1 MLFNSYIFLLAF
13 FPVVFAGYRLLEKYC
28 PFIYAKLFLV
38 LASIYF
44 YGFLKPSYV
53 IILVVSIIINY
64 LLCCKMWESS
74 VPAVRRLMLVA
85 GCVLNIGILGYF
97 KYTGFLLENLNF
109 FFGSTFDSFS
119 VLLPLGISFYTFQQL
134 SFLIDTYRGSNKR
147 YGFVDYSLF
156 VTFFPQLIAGPIVL
170 PEEMLPQFNDTARRG
185 ICWSNMNEGL
195 FLFACGLI
203 KKCFLADTLTIVADT
218 GFNSGVPLN
227 FSEGWFV
234 ALAYTLQLYFDF
246 SGYCDM
252 AVGIGKFFNIDLPM
266 NFNSPYKS
274 TDFTNFW
281 RRWHITLGRFMMN
294 YLYIPL
300 GGNKKGTLRTLGNLL
315 AVFVL
320 SGLWHGASWLF
331 LLWGGVHGFCIL
343 VHRVWSKIVLK
354 KYPFLEL
361 PRIPAVILTFI
372 LVNFFWVFFRA
383 TTFKRAWEIICSM
396 VDFGNIQWLSR
407 SFRRAIE
414 EYGFDKDFIF
424 ALGGISLVMV
434 FLLPNSFE
442 MNKKL
447 RLYPRWRMIL
457 TVIFIAVGFFC
468 VGRNSPFLYFNF

>member
-1 MLFNSYIFLLAF
+1 
-13 FPVVFAGYRLLEKYC
+13 
-28 PFIYAKLFLV
+28 
-38 LASIYF
+38 
-44 YGFLKPSYV
+44 
-53 IILVVSIIINY
+53 
-64 LLCCKMWESS
+64 MWESS
-74 VPAVRRLMLVA
+74 VSAVRRLMLVA

-354 KYPFLEL
+354 KYPVLEL

-372 LVNFFWVFFRA
+372 MVNLF
-383 TTFKRAWEIICSM
+383 
-396 VDFGNIQWLSR
+396 L
-407 SFRRAIE
+407 
-414 EYGFDKDFIF
+414 
-424 ALGGISLVMV
+424 V
-434 FLLPNSFE
+434 FL
-442 MNKKL
+442 
-447 RLYPRWRMIL
+447 
-457 TVIFIAVGFFC
+457 
-468 VGRNSPFLYFNF
+468 